1 MRLSYIILKNNNVDN
16 DDDDADANRK
26 GEEKDPSLFSP
37 QNATLKVFTG
47 LIKICPLFHWLPEPL
62 NLSFF
67 RVPIVCQLIYGGK
80 GFKTPAPP
88 TRQIGLSHPVQ
99 LSHLWPQPE
108 HGYMFL
114 KQFQFSRPFSV
125 SEDHHFPP
133 LFPLSE

>member
-1 MRLSYIILKNNNVDN
+1 MMVMIRTTMLIMMTMMLTLIEKAKKRTLPFFRHKMQLSKFL
-16 DDDDADANRK
+16 
-26 GEEKDPSLFSP
+26 L
-37 QNATLKVFTG
+37 FTG
-47 LIKICPLFHWLPEPL
+47 LLKICPLFHWLPEPL

-88 TRQIGLSHPVQ
+88 TRQIGFSHPVH

-108 HGYMFL
+108 HEYMFL